1 MPLGARAGGLTA
13 LAGALLAGSLSSGPA
28 APPGGASPAPPGVRA
43 EASALPGLDPD
54 APKADPDA
62 VAARLLGPL
71 SDPVLGGPATLVV
84 DALTGQV
91 LLANRPTEPTAP
103 ASTVKIATATAALTA
118 LDPDTRLRTRVV
130 YLPPASAP
138 PAATAG
144 SPAATTGSA
153 AAPGRAPLAPGGT
166 LWLVGAGDPTLTAAT
181 GAAGY
186 PPAARLSDLAE
197 QVRKAGITA
206 VGAVV
211 GDGTAYEGPGM
222 APGWRDGY
230 VTDGNVTP
238 VSALSVDAGRA
249 TPGAAGPRSLTP
261 DAAAAAAFRTALT
274 AAGVSVGSVSTGRA
288 DAAARE
294 VGSVQS
300 PPIPVLV
307 ERMLTDSD
315 NDLAESLGRQVAI
328 ARRLPAS
335 FDGATRGVLGA
346 LRDAGIPTD
355 GASLRDTSG
364 LSIDNRIAPA
374 TLVAALRTAALPG
387 HPALRTVLSGL
398 PVAGFT
404 GTLGDRYG
412 PGDTSPG
419 AGVVRAKTGSL
430 RIVTSLAGMV
440 TDSDGRLLLF
450 GLFAPVEEQGLTK
463 MALDRVAAALASC
476 GCPPAGAGPPSAG
489 PPAPPGG

>member
-1 MPLGARAGGLTA
+1 M
-13 LAGALLAGSLSSGPA
+13 
-28 APPGGASPAPPGVRA
+28 RA

-54 APKADPDA
+54 APKADPAA
-62 VAARLLGPL
+62 VAARLFGPL
-71 SDPVLGGPATLVV
+71 SDPVLGGPAALVV

-91 LLANRPTEPTAP
+91 LLTNRAAEPTAP

-118 LDPDTRLRTRVV
+118 LAPDARLRTRAV
-130 YLPPASAP
+130 YLPPAGA
-138 PAATAG
+138 PAATG
-144 SPAATTGSA
+144 TTGTTGGGSSTV
-153 AAPGRAPLAPGGT
+153 PGGT

-181 GAAGY
+181 GPAGY

-249 TPGAAGPRSLTP
+249 APGSAGPRSPTP

-300 PPIPVLV
+300 PPIPILV

-328 ARRLPAS
+328 ARGLPAS

-346 LRDAGIPTD
+346 LRDAGVPTD

-374 TLVAALRTAALPG
+374 TLVAALRTAAMPG

-476 GCPPAGAGPPSAG
+476 GCPPAGTGPAPATAAAPSAG
-489 PPAPPGG
+489 PPVPPAG